1 MGICSSCLGLGRR
14 DDYEPESSRLL
25 DDDLY
30 QSGYG
35 YGSLNHS
42 HLNQPDPEDQRRE
55 REALDAICQR
65 ASDSVIDI
73 WAVQPQPLLQ
83 PRAALPPVASAS
95 QSHTET
101 PADNLPTQLDGH
113 TDRPVASSVN
123 SRGAPTTRHNQKP
136 VFVAPKHWGEVIIS
150 TRKGRKQQVAG
161 CDAGNEFF
169 AVLEV
174 I

>member
-101 PADNLPTQLDGH
+101 P
-113 TDRPVASSVN
+113 VASSVN